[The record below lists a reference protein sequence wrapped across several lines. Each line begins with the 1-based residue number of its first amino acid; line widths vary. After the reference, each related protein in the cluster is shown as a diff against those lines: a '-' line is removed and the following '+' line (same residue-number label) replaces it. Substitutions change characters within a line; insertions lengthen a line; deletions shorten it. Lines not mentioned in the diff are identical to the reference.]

1 MVALAAYFHKAAL
14 GASALMAGVSVE
26 AFSQLVS
33 PLSVTIRFGSDAVQS
48 PEGRVSLE
56 LLTNLLARF
65 YPTLSFDGV
74 GDAADKF
81 GKKLADL
88 TMKSNP
94 LIAFSTSQPPYF
106 SVGTIT

>member
-33 PLSVTIRFGSDAVQS
+33 PLSGTIRFGSDAVQS

-74 GDAADKF
+74 GDAAAKF
-81 GKKLADL
+81 CKQLPDL
-88 TMKSNP
+88 PRQNNT
-94 LIAFSTSQPPYF
+94 LIEYSTA
-106 SVGTIT
+106 